1 MRIGIDAMGGDYAP
15 KAVVDGVLLAREW
28 VTSEV
33 ELVLFG
39 DVEQLEKE
47 FKAKG
52 EEVANYEIVHCSE
65 VITMNDHP
73 MSGIT
78 KKPNS
83 SISVGFQHLAS
94 GKIDGFASAGNTGAM
109 MAGTMTFIKT
119 VPGLVRPAIA
129 AYIPVN
135 ETQFNLVLDAGL
147 NSDCKPEVLVQ
158 YGVLGSLYS
167 QYVLGVDNPR
177 VALLNIGAE
186 AEKGNLLAKTTHELM
201 ASSQDFNFVGNI
213 EGNELFSNKRADVV
227 VCDGFVGNIVLKEA
241 ESFYMIAKKR
251 GIQDPYLDRFNFEHY
266 GGTPVLGVN
275 APVIIGHGIS
285 NGRAINSMIRQ
296 TGRVIASS
304 LCAKFKQAFHV

>member
-1 MRIGIDAMGGDYAP
+1 M
-15 KAVVDGVLLAREW
+15 
-28 VTSEV
+28 
-33 ELVLFG
+33 LFG
-39 DVEQLEKE
+39 DAAQLEKE

-52 EEVANYEIVHCSE
+52 ENAANYEIVHCSE

-73 MSGIT
+73 VSGIA
-78 KKPNS
+78 KKPDS

-129 AYIPVN
+129 AYIP
-135 ETQFNLVLDAGL
+135 
-147 NSDCKPEVLVQ
+147 SDCKPEVLVQ

-167 QYVLGVDNPR
+167 QYVLGVEKPR

-201 ASSQDFNFVGNI
+201 ASSSDFNFVGNI